1 MQASLTQLVRPG
13 IKVSTTSPY
22 HTIESPDVSVVI
34 PVFDEEES
42 LPELARQITDA
53 CEGAAYSFEVWIVDD
68 GSRDDSW
75 SVIET
80 LHQRDPRFGGIRMR
94 RNYGKSAAL
103 SVGFEQARGLHV
115 VTMDAD
121 LQDDPSEIPNLVAEL
136 QAGHDLVSGWK
147 KQRQDPLD
155 KRLPSKFF
163 NFVTRKISGI
173 PLHDFNCGLKAY
185 RSDVVKSVRVYG
197 ELHRYIP
204 LLAKWEGYDRITE
217 LIIHHRP
224 RRYGQT
230 KFGFDRYIKGFLDLI
245 TVLFLT
251 RFAARPMHFFGSF
264 GTLAFL
270 SGFLISL
277 WISIDKIAFGNPIGD
292 RPLLL
297 LGVLMIV
304 VGVQMFTIGL
314 VGEMIIKR
322 EMEQTSTYQAT
333 LTLPPISGRPSLE
346 DQEVET
352 AVEERR

>member
-1 MQASLTQLVRPG
+1 M
-13 IKVSTTSPY
+13 STTSPY
-22 HTIESPDVSVVI
+22 HAIEIPDVSVVV
-34 PVFDEEES
+34 PVYDEEES

-53 CEGAAYSFEVWIVDD
+53 CEGAGYTFEVWLVDD
-68 GSRDDSW
+68 GSRDNSW
-75 SVIET
+75 GLIET
-80 LHQRDPRFGGIRMR
+80 LRQRDPRFAGIRLK

-103 SVGFEQARGLHV
+103 SIGFEQARGRHV

-121 LQDDPSEIPNLVAEL
+121 LQDDPSEIPNLIAEL
-136 QAGHDLVSGWK
+136 QGGYDLVSGWK
-147 KQRQDPLD
+147 KQRHDPLD

-217 LIIHHRP
+217 RVIHHRP
-224 RRYGQT
+224 RQYGQT

-277 WISIDKIAFGNPIGD
+277 WISLDKLIYGNPIGD

-322 EMEQTSTYQAT
+322 EMEKTSTYQVT
-333 LTLPPISGRPSLE
+333 LMLPPLDGSQSSRSEEMEAAMRESG
-346 DQEVET
+346 
-352 AVEERR
+352 

>member
-1 MQASLTQLVRPG
+1 MSKAIPYQATDN
-13 IKVSTTSPY
+13 
-22 HTIESPDVSVVI
+22 PDVSVVV

-53 CEGAAYSFEVWIVDD
+53 CESAGYSFDVWLIDD

-75 SVIET
+75 RVIEG
-80 LHQRDPRFGGIRMR
+80 LHARDPRFGGISLR

-103 SVGFEQARGLHV
+103 AVGFEQASGRNV

-121 LQDDPSEIPNLVAEL
+121 LQDDPSEISNLVSDLEN
-136 QAGHDLVSGWK
+136 GFDLVSGWK
-147 KQRQDPLD
+147 RQRHDPLD
-155 KRLPSKFF
+155 KRLPSRFF

-185 RSDVVKSVRVYG
+185 RREVVKSVRVYG

-217 LIIHHRP
+217 RVIRHHP
-224 RRYGQT
+224 RKYGRT

-245 TVLFLT
+245 SVLFLT
-251 RFAARPMHFFGSF
+251 RFAARPMHFFGTF
-264 GTLAFL
+264 GTLAFI

-304 VGVQMFTIGL
+304 VGVQMFTTGL
-314 VGEMIIKR
+314 LGEMIIKT
-322 EMEQTSTYQAT
+322 EMERTSAYQIT
-333 LTLPPISGRPSLE
+333 RTLPPLLALE
-346 DQEVET
+346 GET
-352 AVEERR
+352 SEERGAAMI

>member
-1 MQASLTQLVRPG
+1 MSKAIPYQATDNPN
-13 IKVSTTSPY
+13 VS
-22 HTIESPDVSVVI
+22 IVV

-53 CEGAAYSFEVWIVDD
+53 CESAAYSFEVWLVDD

-75 SVIET
+75 RVIEG
-80 LHQRDPRFGGIRMR
+80 LHARDPRFGGIRLR

-103 SVGFEQARGLHV
+103 AVGFEQASGRNV

-121 LQDDPSEIPNLVAEL
+121 LQDDPSEISNLVSDLE
-136 QAGHDLVSGWK
+136 GGFDLVSGWK
-147 KQRQDPLD
+147 KQRHDPLN
-155 KRLPSKFF
+155 KRLPSRFF

-185 RSDVVKSVRVYG
+185 RREVVKSVRVYG

-217 LIIHHRP
+217 RVIRHHP
-224 RRYGQT
+224 RKYGRT

-245 TVLFLT
+245 SVLFLT
-251 RFAARPMHFFGSF
+251 RFAARPMHFFGTF
-264 GTLAFL
+264 GTLAFI

-304 VGVQMFTIGL
+304 VGVQMFTTGL
-314 VGEMIIKR
+314 LGEMIIKR
-322 EMEQTSTYQAT
+322 EMERTSRYQIT
-333 LTLPPISGRPSLE
+333 RTLPPLRALE
-346 DQEVET
+346 G
-352 AVEERR
+352 ERSEDRGAAMI